1 MLLRTSYMY
10 YIDRINLQ
18 HSMPAQPLATTK
30 ANSRLL
36 FLLHPELPKRPSNLL
51 QEYRQWR
58 IMHSIMVVIGWRPAT
73 AFCQWNRC
81 YSFEYYNTIFFCRIC
96 TNNNKRTYGCINL
109 LWRWCDGWLYV
120 YILLIKCDAAYA
132 MSDCRAT
139 MQRGSFSFMAG
150 DSKDVGSFLGLN
162 KIPKNKYKNISIEE
176 MVLVRLGVLAF
187 SIF

>member
-1 MLLRTSYMY
+1 
-10 YIDRINLQ
+10 
-18 HSMPAQPLATTK
+18 MPAQPLATTK

-58 IMHSIMVVIGWRPAT
+58 IMHNIMVVIGWRPAT

-96 TNNNKRTYGCINL
+96 TNNIKARMAVLICCECDVMGGCMFIFS
-109 LWRWCDGWLYV
+109 WSSV
-120 YILLIKCDAAYA
+120 DAAYA

-139 MQRGSFSFMAG
+139 MQRGSFSFYG
-150 DSKDVGSFLGLN
+150 RRLDTYVGSFLGLN
-162 KIPKNKYKNISIEE
+162 KIPKNKYQNKYGRNGLLYRW
-176 MVLVRLGVLAF
+176 LVRRWAF
-187 SIF
+187 SIYRRVEK